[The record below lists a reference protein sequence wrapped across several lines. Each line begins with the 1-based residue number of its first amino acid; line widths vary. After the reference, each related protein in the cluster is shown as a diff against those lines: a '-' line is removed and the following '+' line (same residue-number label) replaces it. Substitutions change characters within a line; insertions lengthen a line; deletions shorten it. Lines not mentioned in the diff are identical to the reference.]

1 MNAHEE
7 ACANH
12 VNDITLSFQRKN
24 GQCGEK
30 PIFDI
35 ESPCHIN
42 SHWAPLQAWWSHL
55 IAMISK
61 NTILQISTPQ
71 GVTTVQYLTT
81 SLQSLKL
88 LGRTLGLKYN
98 HKSLHKSQFIVIYIR
113 YIAELANVTFVQ
125 DVHDNIS
132 SGNGTSSKM
141 LHHMIEVTHSF
152 CPQNETSSNIY
163 FFSWTAIFWLLCTSS
178 TKTTSWCLGTRRI
191 LWC

>member
-1 MNAHEE
+1 MKYHEE

-12 VNDITLSFQRKN
+12 VDDITLSFQRKN

-98 HKSLHKSQFIVIYIR
+98 HKSLHKSLIPSRAIIQSILYQVHSSAGQRHICPRYSWQHVIR
-113 YIAELANVTFVQ
+113 EWNLVQNVASY
-125 DVHDNIS
+125 DW
-132 SGNGTSSKM
+132 
-141 LHHMIEVTHSF
+141 
-152 CPQNETSSNIY
+152 SNI
-163 FFSWTAIFWLLCTSS
+163 FLLAT
-178 TKTTSWCLGTRRI
+178 
-191 LWC
+191 